1 MAPARA
7 GLRGG
12 VHGASACVGP
22 TGGQLPGS
30 RPLSSPQVL
39 NEAVGALMYHTI
51 TLTREDLEKF
61 KALRIIVRIGSG
73 FDNIDTKSAGDL
85 GRRGP
90 FSLLLPGVLGVT
102 SPHSV
107 QCRLL
112 LHSKPPA
119 AAPAAWLQVA
129 CELASWGPTWSAPQ
143 HVQAPVL
150 PAPVSGQLAL
160 GLSFLHSLGPA
171 ASVLGFHMPHPGDAG
186 KAVCVVS

>member
-1 MAPARA
+1 M
-7 GLRGG
+7 
-12 VHGASACVGP
+12 GP
-22 TGGQLPGS
+22 LPVLGPLGQAGGQLPGS
-30 RPLSSPQVL
+30 RPLSLPQVL

-90 FSLLLPGVLGVT
+90 FSLPSPGVLGVT

-107 QCRLL
+107 RCRLL
-112 LHSKPPA
+112 HSRPPA

-129 CELASWGPTWSAPQ
+129 CELASWGPTRWTPR

-150 PAPVSGQLAL
+150 PAPVLSGQLAL
-160 GLSFLHSLGPA
+160 GLSFPPSLGPA
-171 ASVLGFHMPHPGDAG
+171 ASVLGFHTPHPGDAG